1 MIDWDNW
8 WFFNNDKIKFG
19 GLTEWSQY
27 NLKKDKWY
35 QDDLHHIPEVNPVF
49 YLLCIGQL
57 DQGLQRQK

>member
-35 QDDLHHIPEVNPVF
+35 QDDLHPSFDAHKKFKDVVI
-49 YLLCIGQL
+49 L
-57 DQGLQRQK
+57 DLIYGGNSD